1 MNRLWMDSTKQV
13 SQRLLSQ
20 QTKSFQESKTRSL
33 RNEKIINN
41 CKFYDSLLFTEKIL
55 FKRISNLRIQFI
67 FQYLLTR
74 IKQKYG
80 Q

>member
-1 MNRLWMDSTKQV
+1 MNRLWMESTKQV

-33 RNEKIINN
+33 RNEKIIILN
-41 CKFYDSLLFTEKIL
+41 FMILYLLKKML